1 MKNPISLLRHV
12 ALAEAI
18 SYLILLGVAMPLKYV
33 WHQPAA
39 VKIFGSI
46 HGGLFVLF
54 CVALFLAWRVGR
66 WPVSRA
72 AMVFAVSFLPIVP
85 FFVDRK
91 MKLWAA
97 EFAAPNE

>member
-54 CVALFLAWRVGR
+54 CVALFLAWRAGR
-66 WPVSRA
+66 WPLGRA

-91 MKLWAA
+91 MKQWAE
-97 EFAAPNE
+97 EFASLNA